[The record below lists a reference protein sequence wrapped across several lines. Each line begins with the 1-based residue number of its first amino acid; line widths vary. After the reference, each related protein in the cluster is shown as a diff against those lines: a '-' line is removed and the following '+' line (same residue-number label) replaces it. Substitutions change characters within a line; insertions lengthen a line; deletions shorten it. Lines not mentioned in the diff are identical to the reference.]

1 MKPGT
6 TARILA
12 DLARKGLRENYWDL
26 ASMASRFARLARPE
40 NRAFRRHVLREWGWY
55 LSGGPAPIPGETRER
70 ARAAALWLAR
80 AQDAGADDGVAQGY
94 FPCDGPPAWRPSYPE
109 TTGYIITSLLGFAER
124 SRDEGL
130 RERALRMARWEIKVQ
145 MASGAVQAGTVCAPE
160 HQVAAIFNT
169 GMVLDGWASAYQAT
183 GDERYLDAGDRAA
196 AFLVDDL
203 GEDGHFRSH
212 GSHVTMDRIKTYN
225 CLCAW
230 ALYRHGLHRHD
241 RRCQE
246 AAVVAVEAA
255 LAQQTARG
263 WLRDNCLTRPE
274 APLLHTIGYALQGI
288 LEVGVLA
295 DRRDFIEAAARGA
308 KPVLARMKP
317 SGFLHG
323 RFYED
328 WEPAGFSSCLTGS
341 AQLAVVCYRLHQ
353 ITGSPGF
360 RTAADRIVNHL
371 KPLQAL
377 DTADPAINGALGGS
391 FPLFGSYMT
400 AGYPN
405 WATKYLLDAL
415 MLQETVSPS
424 LRTG

>member
-1 MKPGT
+1 MRLGT
-6 TARILA
+6 AARIIA
-12 DLARKGLRENYWDL
+12 DLSGKGFRENYWDL
-26 ASMASRFARLARPE
+26 SGMASRVGRLIRPE
-40 NRAFRRHVLREWGWY
+40 NRAFRHRVVQELGWY
-55 LSGGPAPIPGETRER
+55 LLNGPTPVRGAARER
-70 ARAAALWLAR
+70 ARAAAEWLFR
-80 AQDAGADDGVAQGY
+80 AQDARGDDGVAQGY
-94 FPCDGPPAWRPSYPE
+94 FPCDGAEAWRPSYPE
-109 TTGYIITSLLGFAER
+109 TTGYIVTSLLRFAEQYG
-124 SRDEGL
+124 DAGA
-130 RERALRMARWEIKVQ
+130 RERALRMARWEIDVQ
-145 MASGAVQAGTVCAPE
+145 MESGAVQAGTLTVRERRVP
-160 HQVAAIFNT
+160 AIFNT
-169 GMVLDGWASAYQAT
+169 GMVLDGWATAYGLT
-183 GDERYLDAGDRAA
+183 GDPRYLEAGDRAA
-196 AFLVDDL
+196 DFLVADL

-212 GSHVTMDRIKTYN
+212 GTAVTMHRIKTYN

-230 ALYRHGLHRHD
+230 ALYRHGQHRHD
-241 RRCQE
+241 ARYRDT
-246 AAVVAVEAA
+246 AVVAVEAA
-255 LAQQTARG
+255 VAQQTSRG

-295 DRRDFIEAAARGA
+295 NRTDFVEAAVRGVD
-308 KPVLARMKP
+308 PVLARMKP

-353 ITGSPGF
+353 VTGSSTY
-360 RTAADRIVNHL
+360 RTAADRIVDYL

-377 DTADPAINGALGGS
+377 ATAEPALNGALGGS

-415 MLQETVSPS
+415 MLQDA
-424 LRTG
+424 LDAA

>member
-1 MKPGT
+1 MRLGT
-6 TARILA
+6 AARIIA
-12 DLARKGLRENYWDL
+12 DLSGKGFRENYWDL
-26 ASMASRFARLARPE
+26 AKMASRLKGLTRPE
-40 NRAFRRHVLREWGWY
+40 NRVFRRRVVQELGWY
-55 LSGGPAPIPGETRER
+55 LLNGPRPIRGQARER
-70 ARAAALWLAR
+70 ARAAAYWLFR
-80 AQDAGADDGVAQGY
+80 AQDARRDDGVSQGY
-94 FPCDGPPAWRPSYPE
+94 FPCDGAEAWRPSYPE
-109 TTGYIITSLLGFAER
+109 TTGYIITSLLQFAER
-124 SRDEGL
+124 SGDAAA
-130 RERALRMARWEIKVQ
+130 RERALRMARWEIDVQ
-145 MASGAVQAGTVCAPE
+145 MENGAVQAGTLISRE
-160 HQVAAIFNT
+160 RRVAAIFNT
-169 GMVLDGWASAYQAT
+169 GMVLDGWATAYGAT
-183 GDERYLDAGDRAA
+183 GDARYLEAGDRAA
-196 AFLVDDL
+196 DFLVADL

-212 GSHVTMDRIKTYN
+212 GTEVTLHRIKTYN

-230 ALYRHGLHRHD
+230 ALYRHGQHRHD
-241 RRCQE
+241 TRYRD
-246 AAVVAVEAA
+246 AAIMAVEAA
-255 LAQQTARG
+255 VGQQTPGG

-295 DRRDFIEAAARGA
+295 GRSDFVDAAVRGVG
-308 KPVLARMKP
+308 PVLARMKP

-353 ITGSPGF
+353 VTGLSAY
-360 RTAADRIVNHL
+360 RAAADRIVDYL

-377 DTADPAINGALGGS
+377 DTAEPALNGALGGS

-415 MLQETVSPS
+415 MLQDALESA
-424 LRTG
+424 